1 MHQVFSTPLPAD
13 FLKVYL
19 LKINLL
25 MNYLQL
31 LPCPELQPYV
41 CRFIEIGSQELWR
54 DRQAFRIFADGN
66 PGLVFQENPHSFS
79 GNAGELLPQ
88 LFIHGLTTRHTA
100 KTAISPFR
108 NLVVCFQPHALKNI
122 FGFDARELTD
132 TYANLSA
139 LIRNDLLE
147 KLSGTDSF
155 FDRTKLLSGFLL
167 SQITGNKTKPTQIQF
182 ITEILRKDHD
192 ASCLKNLCSDLKIS
206 GRSLERIMQSYT
218 GVSPKQFS
226 RISRFQSILAHLS
239 NTPVVRLSEAA
250 YTFGYSDQSH
260 FIRDFREFSGISP
273 KQFLKHRYPL
283 ISFGPD
289 FFE

>member
-1 MHQVFSTPLPAD
+1 
-13 FLKVYL
+13 
-19 LKINLL
+19 
-25 MNYLQL
+25 MNHLQQ

-41 CRFIEIGSQELWR
+41 CRFIEIGSPAGWHNPQS
-54 DRQAFRIFADGN
+54 FRILADGN

-79 GNAGELLPQ
+79 GSAGELFPQ
-88 LFIHGLTTRHTA
+88 LFIHGLTTCHTA

-132 TYANLSA
+132 TYADLSVY
-139 LIRNDLLE
+139 IRNDLLE
-147 KLSGTDSF
+147 KLSETDSF
-155 FDRTKLLSGFLL
+155 FIRTKLLSEFLL
-167 SQITGNKTKPTQIQF
+167 NRIAENKNKPTHIQF
-182 ITEILRKDHD
+182 ITETLRKDY
-192 ASCLKNLCSDLKIS
+192 SVLCLKNLCSDLKIS
-206 GRSLERIMQSYT
+206 ERSLERIMQSYA

-226 RISRFQSILAHLS
+226 RISRFQAALTHLN
-239 NTPVVRLSEAA
+239 NTPVLRLSEVA
-250 YTFGYSDQSH
+250 YSFGYSDQSH
-260 FIRDFREFSGISP
+260 FVRDFREFSGFSP